1 MPVWS
6 LKVKQTSSIISL
18 RKRRASAAADWSIGG
33 VGGVSGVG
41 VGVGVGVVLA
51 AVRVRLHFLC
61 FSFFFSFG
69 VLLISSSATEFQ
81 FQSLGPVPGPVP
93 GPLSVDAIFRMNES
107 VAEEIDD
114 LCRFFG
120 IFFLF
125 TESDLR
131 GPP

>member
-1 MPVWS
+1 MVD
-6 LKVKQTSSIISL
+6 
-18 RKRRASAAADWSIGG
+18 RRRRW
-33 VGGVSGVG
+33 
-41 VGVGVGVVLA
+41 
-51 AVRVRLHFLC
+51 RQWRRRRRRRRLGRRPSPPSFPLFFL
-61 FSFFFSFG
+61 FFSFG